1 MKLSTVSIQKTARAC
16 SPGGLLY
23 VPKHLRTAVLT
34 DNDLMYHNH
43 GDSLFTLVIS
53 GFPGL
58 RQIDYNIFLILPA
71 LQVLYPLI
79 QGQTVPLE
87 LGGLLIRQ
95 SQKVIIKPA
104 CQHGIQKLLL

>member
-1 MKLSTVSIQKTARAC
+1 MRPHHDHHQGEGQQERRDA
-16 SPGGLLY
+16 
-23 VPKHLRTAVLT
+23 AVLQ
-34 DNDLMYHNH
+34 LY
-43 GDSLFTLVIS
+43 GQVALFTLVIS

-95 SQKVIIKPA
+95 SQKVIIKRCGGTSTVRAGRIRKPVPG
-104 CQHGIQKLLL
+104 QR

>member
-1 MKLSTVSIQKTARAC
+1 M
-16 SPGGLLY
+16 GLLY

-58 RQIDYNIFLILPA
+58 RRELIIMRL
-71 LQVLYPLI
+71 
-79 QGQTVPLE
+79 
-87 LGGLLIRQ
+87 
-95 SQKVIIKPA
+95 
-104 CQHGIQKLLL
+104 